1 MSIVHIHVM
10 IMLLTCFVASIDGL
24 LVTYD
29 VNITLNLLHFKEPLE
44 SRPTVG
50 TFDVMLLLSL
60 GLGRRSCQTE
70 VLRWRVTLLYGDRT
84 FLRELYCW
92 VFYVRHYCF
101 EFFCVKKA
109 M

>member
-1 MSIVHIHVM
+1 MSRVHIHVM

-50 TFDVMLLLSL
+50 TFDVTLLLSL
-60 GLGRRSCQTE
+60 DLGRRSCQTE
-70 VLRWRVTLLYGDRT
+70 VLRWRVTLL
-84 FLRELYCW
+84 
-92 VFYVRHYCF
+92 
-101 EFFCVKKA
+101 
-109 M
+109 

>member
-10 IMLLTCFVASIDGL
+10 IMLLTCFVASIDGR

-70 VLRWRVTLLYGDRT
+70 VLRWRVTLLYGDHT
-84 FLRELYCW
+84 FLRELNCW
-92 VFYVRHYCF
+92 VFMSAIIVLNF
-101 EFFCVKKA
+101 SV
-109 M
+109 

>member
-24 LVTYD
+24 FVTYD

-60 GLGRRSCQTE
+60 GLSRRSCQTE
-70 VLRWRVTLLYGDRT
+70 VLRWRVTLLYGDCT
-84 FLRELYCW
+84 FLRELNCW